1 MSVSCF
7 TFGNFHLNAQ
17 KKLISS
23 LADSN
28 SVIKC
33 ALLADTYTPLQNRHD
48 SWSAPAWA
56 SGTSYSVGD
65 VVIPTTANGHMYIC
79 TAAGTSGSSE
89 PTWPTMDGNTVTDNT
104 VTWECIAN
112 GDLAYHEIAGTG
124 YAAGGQ
130 EITTKSLSQSAG
142 DTIFGGDNVL
152 WSSSTL
158 TARYAV
164 IYDDTP
170 AAVED
175 KKILAYL
182 DFAEN
187 KSTNSADFEIQW
199 NANGIFKTTATQ
211 VV

>member
-1 MSVSCF
+1 MSVSCY
-7 TFGNFHLNAQ
+7 TYANFHLNVQ
-17 KKLISS
+17 KKLISDLS
-23 LADSN
+23 ASA
-28 SVIKC
+28 STIKC

-48 SWSAPAWA
+48 SWSAPTWA
-56 SGTSYSVGD
+56 ASTAYSVGD
-65 VVIPTTANGHMYIC
+65 VVIPTTTNGHMYVC
-79 TAAGTSGSSE
+79 TAGGTSGASE
-89 PTWPTMDGNTVTDNT
+89 PTWPTTDGATVTDNT
-104 VTWECIAN
+104 ATWECIAN
-112 GDLAYHEIAGTG
+112 GDLAYHEISGTG
-124 YAAGGQ
+124 YTSGGQ
-130 EITTKSLSQSAG
+130 EITTKSLNQSAG
-142 DTIFGGDNVL
+142 DTIFDGDNVL

-182 DFAEN
+182 DFGGN